1 MSQDGVWGDCIALW
15 GLVNMLNIDVAVISS
30 LAATTTKTGHEF
42 RRMALLGHEAE
53 SHYHSLD
60 DLRLEDVD
68 DEDAVAK
75 MKKKRYGVGI
85 NVTPLSSVLILNLV
99 NQSIEALCLC
109 T

>member
-30 LAATTTKTGHEF
+30 LGESGLRIISPAATTTKTGHEF

-75 MKKKRYGVGI
+75 MKKKKS
-85 NVTPLSSVLILNLV
+85 T
-99 NQSIEALCLC
+99 A
-109 T
+109 

>member
-1 MSQDGVWGDCIALW
+1 
-15 GLVNMLNIDVAVISS
+15 MLNIDVAVISS

-75 MKKKRYGVGI
+75 MKKKVRRRDKRYSTQFCSDLKFGESKHRSS
-85 NVTPLSSVLILNLV
+85 LSLHIKG
-99 NQSIEALCLC
+99 
-109 T
+109 